1 MTPKNQSMLR
11 HNLFIL
17 IFLSITISGFSQYTE
32 TINSNRPG
40 NSQGA
45 FSVGRN
51 IIQLE
56 TGLKLGND
64 KHELLNYDSSIFG
77 AEAFARYG
85 LLWEQLELSLA
96 VDYLSENRQFTTGSM
111 QKFRRSNFNRL
122 GFGAKYLIY
131 DPYKNGPDKP
141 NLYSWKANQRF
152 KWKTLIPAISIY
164 AGANFNLD
172 ENNPFAVP
180 NEGLVTPRIELIT
193 QNNWS
198 GGWVFVMNI
207 IADKVTTDFPT
218 YAGIFT
224 LTHSFSSKFA
234 GFLEYQAIK
243 SDIYSDNIARG
254 GVAFLFSK
262 DFQID
267 ASGLVNFKDTP
278 SRWQVALGASYRINL
293 RSDTDDVILEEGG
306 RRVKKNKKRK
316 DTEFEDDGDDGD
328 DGGFRL

>member
-1 MTPKNQSMLR
+1 MTLKNPLMLR
-11 HNLFIL
+11 IVFTFLFVASL
-17 IFLSITISGFSQYTE
+17 FTIGNAQYTE

-40 NSQGA
+40 DSQGA
-45 FSVGRN
+45 FSVGKS
-51 IIQLE
+51 IIQIE
-56 TGLKLGND
+56 TGINIGND
-64 KHELLNYDSSIFG
+64 EHELLNYESNLFG
-77 AEAFARYG
+77 AEAFIRYG
-85 LLWEQLELSLA
+85 LLFEELEISLA
-96 VDYLSENRQFTTGSM
+96 VDYLSETRQFTTGNM
-111 QKFRRSNFNRL
+111 REFQRSNFERL
-122 GFGAKYLIY
+122 GLGAKYLIY
-131 DPYKNGPDKP
+131 DPYKKGPDKP

-180 NEGLVTPRIELIT
+180 NEGKVTPRIELIT

-198 GGWVFVMNI
+198 GGWVFVMNF

-243 SDIYSDNIARG
+243 SDIYSDNIVRG
-254 GVAFLFSK
+254 GAAFLFTK

-267 ASGLVNFKDTP
+267 ASGLINFKDTP
-278 SRWQVALGASYRINL
+278 SRWQVALGASYRFDS
-293 RSDTDDVILEEGG
+293 RTEKDDVILEEGRG
-306 RRVKKNKKRK
+306 KNKKDKTKKKRK
-316 DTEFEDDGDDGD
+316 DTEFDDDEGD
-328 DGGFRL
+328 DGGGL